1 MRSFRVKRN
10 IFSWL
15 WLRVAVT
22 GPTVTAAGEAAGPGD
37 WHGDGT
43 PSLRRRSESRVRL
56 CYGLSLLPELQV
68 ALAVTLGLGLS
79 PTILAVLTPARVGA
93 AVTDSQ

>member
-43 PSLRRRSESRVRL
+43 STAVRL